1 LEAIGAWRK
10 QAFSGHLNAEDSRA
24 AIDALGSLD
33 IQRVPHEPLLERI
46 WELRENVTP
55 ADAAYVALAE
65 ELGAPL
71 LTTDARLT
79 RAVGPRC
86 QFELIE

>member
-1 LEAIGAWRK
+1 
-10 QAFSGHLNAEDSRA
+10 
-24 AIDALGSLD
+24 
-33 IQRVPHEPLLERI
+33 LERI